1 MKCIIVEDELPAQQ
15 LLIKYIE
22 QSSDIECIGVFESVS
37 ELPLYVLNE
46 VDFILLDIQLPGVN
60 GLDFLKSLEIK
71 PKVIIT
77 TAYRDY
83 AIDAFEEAVEDY
95 LLKPFSYHRF
105 LKSVMRIQN
114 TLTDKNTIHNEKELF
129 VYTDK
134 TFYKIIK
141 SDIYYIKSEA
151 DYIYIHYG
159 EKKLLV
165 QDSLS
170 NWEYKLKEDG
180 FIRIHRSYIINFRK
194 IDKIEGNLVHIEKE
208 AIPIGK
214 TYRTSFFKII
224 KK

>member
-1 MKCIIVEDELPAQQ
+1 MKCIIIEDELPAQQ
-15 LLIKYIE
+15 LLMKYIE

-46 VDFILLDIQLPGVN
+46 VDFILLDVQLPGAN

-141 SDIYYIKSEA
+141 NDICYIKSEA

-208 AIPIGK
+208 TIPIGK
-214 TYRTSFFKII
+214 TYRTSFFNII